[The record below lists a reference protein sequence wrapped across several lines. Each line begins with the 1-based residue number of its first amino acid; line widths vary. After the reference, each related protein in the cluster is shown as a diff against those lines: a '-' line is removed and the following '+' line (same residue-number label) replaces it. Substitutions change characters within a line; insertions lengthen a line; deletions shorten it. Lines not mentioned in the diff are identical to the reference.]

1 MHETMDQRPEGPGEE
16 SGQSKDIEVIEVAAE
31 ETPAPPSPFGS
42 AGEAVEEVVRE
53 VPPIVDMPREESA
66 PAAEAEPVTAQASEA
81 IAAPVAEPEPAQ
93 MAAPAPVQPTAEP
106 APAPAPTSGERSIYD
121 DPIFGPL
128 KRVLVDLV
136 GEE

>member
-1 MHETMDQRPEGPGEE
+1 MDQRPEGPGEQ
-16 SGQSKDIEVIEVAAE
+16 SGQSKDVEVIEVAAE
-31 ETPAPPSPFGS
+31 EAPAPPSPFGR
-42 AGEAVEEVVRE
+42 AGEVVEEVVRE

-66 PAAEAEPVTAQASEA
+66 PVVDAEPVTAQASEA
-81 IAAPVAEPEPAQ
+81 IAAPAAEPELTQ
-93 MAAPAPVQPTAEP
+93 MAAPVPTQP
-106 APAPAPTSGERSIYD
+106 APEAAPTPTSGERSIYD